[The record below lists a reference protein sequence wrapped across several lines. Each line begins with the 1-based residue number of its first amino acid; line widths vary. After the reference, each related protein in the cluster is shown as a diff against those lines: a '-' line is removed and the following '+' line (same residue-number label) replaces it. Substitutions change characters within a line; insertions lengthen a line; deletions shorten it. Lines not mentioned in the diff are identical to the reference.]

1 MIPIL
6 DVTSHCNSNTLSCK
20 QVIRTDKLII
30 GCYLDKTSN
39 SPVLFTR
46 ECKAASQENY

>member
-20 QVIRTDKLII
+20 RVMRTDKLM
-30 GCYLDKTSN
+30 LDKKSN
-39 SPVLFTR
+39 FPVLFTR